1 MPGVTQ
7 LFHLQA
13 VLRLHTQF
21 GTLSCTLI
29 LLISS
34 PSTQS
39 VIYLPQDPAEGFALS
54 RSSVKGYIPLP
65 SPKTVSLEHASVL
78 LLQDNTHDFGCFHLQ
93 PVLLY
98 NYKIS
103 SDSFFFPQVHF
114 KEEKVIIIT
123 NGKPISLA
131 IKGRKTKIR
140 LLPFKKFAC
149 KLPNIISLPTLWGPL
164 GSTSCLSIA

>member
-34 PSTQS
+34 PSTPS

-103 SDSFFFPQVHF
+103 SDSFFFLKCILRGKSYHYYKWETNITCHKR
-114 KEEKVIIIT
+114 KENKNKTIT
-123 NGKPISLA
+123 I
-131 IKGRKTKIR
+131 
-140 LLPFKKFAC
+140 
-149 KLPNIISLPTLWGPL
+149 
-164 GSTSCLSIA
+164 